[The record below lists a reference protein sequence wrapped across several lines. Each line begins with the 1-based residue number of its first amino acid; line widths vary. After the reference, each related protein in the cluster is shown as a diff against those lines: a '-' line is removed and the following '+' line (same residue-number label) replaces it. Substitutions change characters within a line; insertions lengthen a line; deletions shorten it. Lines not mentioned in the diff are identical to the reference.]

1 MKTHYKRYLPHILP
15 PDERLFVTFRLADS
29 LPKDAIFKLKVEKNK
44 TDELIRKT
52 ILDETIRKVEL
63 YKSHKRYFA
72 KFDSYLHQCLN
83 GVQHLGI
90 DAVAEVL
97 AEALHYR
104 DTKYYHL
111 HAFCIMPNH
120 VHVLL
125 TSTIHKDGFFRVLQ
139 SLKRHTA
146 RKSNELL
153 DLTGNAFWGEE
164 SYDHVVRDDEEF
176 VRIIDYIV
184 ENPVKAG
191 LVDNWKS
198 WKYTYLSKDVQSWY
212 LM

>member
-1 MKTHYKRYLPHILP
+1 MKTHYRRYLPHILP
-15 PDERLFVTFRLADS
+15 PDERLFITFRLANS
-29 LPKDAIFKLKVEKNK
+29 LPKDIILKLKAEKEA
-44 TDELIRKT
+44 TVELIRKT
-52 ILDETIRKVEL
+52 VTEETTRKVEL
-63 YKSHKRYFA
+63 YKIQKRYFA

-83 GVQHLGI
+83 GVQYLAI
-90 DAVAEVL
+90 EAIAEVL
-97 AEALHYR
+97 VEALHYR
-104 DTKYYHL
+104 DTKYYQL

-125 TSTIHKDGFFRVLQ
+125 TSTIHQEGFFRVLQ

-153 DLTGNAFWGEE
+153 DLTGNSFWGEE

-184 ENPVKAG
+184 QNPVKAG
-191 LVDNWKS
+191 LTGKWED
-198 WKYTYLSKDVQSWY
+198 WKYTYVSKEIMQWY
-212 LM
+212 A

>member
-1 MKTHYKRYLPHILP
+1 MKTHYRRYLPHILP
-15 PDERLFVTFRLADS
+15 PDERLFITFRLANS
-29 LPKDAIFKLKVEKNK
+29 LPKDIILKLKTEK
-44 TDELIRKT
+44 DAAVELIRKT
-52 ILDETIRKVEL
+52 VTEEATRKVEL
-63 YKSHKRYFA
+63 YKIQKRYFA

-83 GVQHLGI
+83 GVQYLGI
-90 DAVAEVL
+90 EAIAEVL
-97 AEALHYR
+97 SEALHYR
-104 DTKYYHL
+104 DTKYYQL

-125 TSTIHKDGFFRVLQ
+125 TTTIHQEGFFRVLQ

-184 ENPVKAG
+184 QNPVKAG
-191 LVDNWKS
+191 LTGKWED
-198 WKYTYLSKDVQSWY
+198 WKYTYVSKEIMQWY
-212 LM
+212 A

>member
-15 PDERLFVTFRLADS
+15 PDERLFITFRLANS
-29 LPKDAIFKLKVEKNK
+29 LPKDIIMKLKAEKNVA
-44 TDELIRKT
+44 DELIRKT
-52 ILDETIRKVEL
+52 ILDETVRKPEL
-63 YKSHKRYFA
+63 YKIQKRYFV
-72 KFDSYLHQCLN
+72 KFDDYLHQCFN
-83 GVQHLGI
+83 GVQWLLI
-90 DAVAEVL
+90 NSVAEVL

-104 DTKYYHL
+104 DVKYYQL

-120 VHVLL
+120 VHILL
-125 TSTIHKDGFFRVLQ
+125 TSTIHQEGFFRVLQ

-184 ENPVKAG
+184 QNPVKAG
-191 LVDNWKS
+191 LVEKWQDWRF
-198 WKYTYLSKDVQSWY
+198 TYLSTDVKSWY
-212 LM
+212 L